1 MEGARPPNVAAVR
14 PSAQTKLTPV
24 DSDSEPEESLELLVS
39 LLQPPFL
46 QIRKMRPI
54 KGKWLAQ
61 SLTTSKSQIS
71 QFPVEHSLHTK

>member
-14 PSAQTKLTPV
+14 PSAQMKLTPV

-46 QIRKMRPI
+46 QIRKMRPT
-54 KGKWLAQ
+54 KGK
-61 SLTTSKSQIS
+61 
-71 QFPVEHSLHTK
+71 